1 MTRTKEVDP
10 NSGEMPDYKSPANRI
25 VHSLR
30 KGYDNLRSKLNDAR
44 KTIKYYQI
52 KTRDLEKSRE
62 AHKKEKLDLN
72 KQMSELLMENEQLK
86 KKLESTKKQKK
97 QNLL

>member
-1 MTRTKEVDP
+1 MKMTRTKEVDP

-62 AHKKEKLDLN
+62 AYKKEKLDL
-72 KQMSELLMENEQLK
+72 KEQMSQLENENEQLK
-86 KKLESTKKQKK
+86 KKLKNFNKI
-97 QNLL
+97 

>member
-1 MTRTKEVDP
+1 MTRIKEVDP
-10 NSGEMPDYKSPANRI
+10 SSGEMPDYKSPANRI

-30 KGYDNLRSKLNDAR
+30 KGYDNLRSKLNEAR

-62 AHKKEKLDLN
+62 TYKKEKSDL
-72 KQMSELLMENEQLK
+72 KIRISQIEKENEQLK
-86 KKLESTKKQKK
+86 KKLENNKKQ
-97 QNLL
+97 